1 MQLDA
6 PTRARAHTFRQLR
19 TGRGAA
25 WRDKRRQGRR
35 SSDTAKGGGRRTW
48 TATPSTCSRAWS
60 AAPTPWRSPSCR
72 SRALRFSSS
81 TSSSPCVRRAS
92 PPAASVP
99 AAHTALNPST
109 AAEKRAAWSAKV
121 EALVAEVEAA
131 GDEEAATKLNSGP
144 SAALAMLGAPDS
156 YFSDGSCWAIGR
168 KELRRSQVVCLPRFT
183 KIQRGT
189 FLRTVDWCGSSAAGG
204 GSRSHPIERD
214 GPIAVGPARKV
225 LSTRL
230 VLRSSDALCGSG
242 PAAPARLRP
251 RVIIRHSILQA
262 DRSM

>member
-1 MQLDA
+1 
-6 PTRARAHTFRQLR
+6 
-19 TGRGAA
+19 
-25 WRDKRRQGRR
+25 
-35 SSDTAKGGGRRTW
+35 
-48 TATPSTCSRAWS
+48 
-60 AAPTPWRSPSCR
+60 
-72 SRALRFSSS
+72 
-81 TSSSPCVRRAS
+81 V
-92 PPAASVP
+92 
-99 AAHTALNPST
+99 
-109 AAEKRAAWSAKV
+109 
-121 EALVAEVEAA
+121 A

-189 FLRTVDWCGSSAAGG
+189 FLRTVDWCGPSAAEAEL
-204 GSRSHPIERD
+204 SFCMRSHPIERD